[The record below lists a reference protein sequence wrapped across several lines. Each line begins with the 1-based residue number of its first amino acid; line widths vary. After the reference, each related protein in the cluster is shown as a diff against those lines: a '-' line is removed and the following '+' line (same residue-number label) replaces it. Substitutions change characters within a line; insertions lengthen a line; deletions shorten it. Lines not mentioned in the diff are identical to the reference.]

1 MVAHA
6 FFKLMYTRDMARR
19 NRSIFKGFT
28 VIELLIAIG
37 VIAILTAIVVISYNG
52 VQNTARN
59 AQRLDDMNRVADL
72 LDIYYTKNGG
82 YPVTTNQP
90 QANWRSVDV
99 RTDDNCTNGTSQADW
114 IPGITEALPQSNQTG
129 AVGADNERGCYLYA
143 SNGVEFVL
151 SAWNMISP
159 AQTSTLYRRQGFRE
173 FQTSTSTQFYTCN
186 SNTVGG
192 ANGGYNINADYYK
205 HSYTVTNITGC
216 NETPPPG
223 A

>member
-1 MVAHA
+1 
-6 FFKLMYTRDMARR
+6 MAWQKKRI
-19 NRSIFKGFT
+19 SIGFT
-28 VIELLIAIG
+28 IVELIIVITVIG
-37 VIAILTAIVVISYNG
+37 ILSAIVVVSYNG

-59 AQRLDDMNRVADL
+59 AQRLDDINRVADL
-72 LDIYYTKNGG
+72 LDIYYTKNGS
-82 YPVTTNQP
+82 YPQTTNQP

-114 IPGITEALPQSNQTG
+114 IPNVTETLPQSNQAGATG
-129 AVGADNERGCYLYA
+129 ANGEKGCYLYA
-143 SNGVEFVL
+143 SNGTEFVL

-159 AQTSTLYRRQGFRE
+159 PQTSTLYRRQGFRE
-173 FQTSTSTQFYTCN
+173 FQTSSSTQFYTCN

-192 ANGGYNINADYYK
+192 ASGSYNINADYYK